1 MVRVKEIKDNPSCV
15 ASITV
20 RVRKVKTTMQVGNQ
34 THRILGIF
42 RRPPLASNNQTSDHG
57 CSEDC

>member
-1 MVRVKEIKDNPSCV
+1 MVRVKKIKDNPSCV

-34 THRILGIF
+34 TRKILGIYH
-42 RRPPLASNNQTSDHG
+42 RPQLANTQTSDHG
-57 CSEDC
+57 CPEDC